1 MRAATLLLW
10 RNGGAFTFPMIMKRL
25 GDELKKIVIV
35 SDGTGKT
42 ARRLMD
48 AVLSQYS
55 EHAVFSVVDTHREVR
70 TKERVD
76 EIMRGIDDDY
86 LVIFSIISD
95 DLRNYFHNL
104 LEDRHILHLNVLEP
118 MLATMSKFLGVHP
131 EYRPGLLQI
140 IDDRYYRKIDA
151 IGYTVEHDDGRGY
164 RIEEA
169 ELVLVGLSRTC
180 KTPISMYV
188 ACNFGMKVVNIPI
201 VPNDRMKEQLLRK
214 LSVVD
219 RKIIFGLL
227 MQPDELARV
236 REERAQL
243 LFPDVH
249 GQEDLH
255 EYHDVREIRNELRFV
270 RRMYKDENWKTID
283 VTKRAIEEVAEELLR
298 KLKLTDFHFDEPT

>member
-1 MRAATLLLW
+1 MD
-10 RNGGAFTFPMIMKRL
+10 
-25 GDELKKIVIV
+25 DEVKKIVIV

-48 AVLSQYS
+48 AVLAQYS
-55 EHAVFSVVDTHREVR
+55 DHVLFSVVDTFQQVR

-76 EIMRGIDDDY
+76 GILKRIDDRY

-104 LEDRHILHLNVLEP
+104 LENRDILHLNVLEP
-118 MLATMSKFLGVHP
+118 MLNTMSKFLGVNP
-131 EYRPGLLQI
+131 EYKPGLLQI
-140 IDDRYYRKIDA
+140 IDDRYYRRIDA

-164 RIEEA
+164 RTEEA
-169 ELVLVGLSRTC
+169 ELVLVGLSRSC
-180 KTPISMYV
+180 KTPISMYI

-201 VPNDRMKEQLLRK
+201 VPNERMKEQLLRR

-219 RKIIFGLL
+219 SKIIFGML
-227 MQPDELARV
+227 MQPDELARA

-243 LFPDVH
+243 LFPDDH
-249 GQEDLH
+249 GKGELH

-270 RRMYKDENWKTID
+270 RKLYTDENWKTID
-283 VTKRAIEEVAEELLR
+283 VTKRAIEEIAEEILR
-298 KLKLTDFHFDEPT
+298 ELKLTDFKFDDAP

>member
-1 MRAATLLLW
+1 MD
-10 RNGGAFTFPMIMKRL
+10 
-25 GDELKKIVIV
+25 DEIKKIVIV

-48 AVLSQYS
+48 AVLAQYS
-55 EHAVFSVVDTHREVR
+55 DHVLFSVVDTFQQVR

-76 EIMRGIDDDY
+76 SILKRIDDRY

-95 DLRNYFHNL
+95 DLRNYIHGL
-104 LEDRHILHLNVLEP
+104 LEDRGILHLNVLEP
-118 MLATMSKFLGVHP
+118 MLETMSKFLGVHP

-140 IDDRYYRKIDA
+140 IDDRYYRRIDA

-164 RIEEA
+164 RTEEA

-180 KTPISMYV
+180 KTPISMYI

-201 VPNDRMKEQLLRK
+201 VPNERMKEQLLRR

-219 RKIIFGLL
+219 SKIIFGVL
-227 MQPDELARV
+227 MQADELARA

-243 LFPDVH
+243 MFPDDH
-249 GQEDLH
+249 GKNELH

-270 RRMYKDENWKTID
+270 RKLYADEHWKSID
-283 VTKRAIEEVAEELLR
+283 VTKRAIEEVAEEILR
-298 KLKLTDFHFDEPT
+298 MLKLTTFKFEDMPE

>member
-1 MRAATLLLW
+1 L
-10 RNGGAFTFPMIMKRL
+10 GGQKAGQQME
-25 GDELKKIVIV
+25 DEVKKIVIV

-48 AVLSQYS
+48 AILAQYS
-55 EHAVFSVVDTHREVR
+55 DHVLFSVVDTFQQVR

-76 EIMRGIDDDY
+76 GILKRIDDRY

-104 LEDRHILHLNVLEP
+104 LEEAGILHLNVLEP
-118 MLATMSKFLGVHP
+118 MLETMSKFLGVHP
-131 EYRPGLLQI
+131 EYKPGLLQI
-140 IDDRYYRKIDA
+140 IDDRYYRRIDA

-164 RIEEA
+164 RTEEA
-169 ELVLVGLSRTC
+169 ELVLVGLSRSC
-180 KTPISMYV
+180 KTPISMYI

-201 VPNDRMKEQLLRK
+201 VPNERMKEQLLRK

-219 RKIIFGLL
+219 SKIIFGVL
-227 MQPDELARV
+227 MQPDELARA

-243 LFPDVH
+243 MFPDDH
-249 GQEDLH
+249 GKDELH

-270 RRMYKDENWKTID
+270 RKLYADEHWKSID
-283 VTKRAIEEVAEELLR
+283 VTKRAIEEVAEEILR
-298 KLKLTDFHFDEPT
+298 MLKLTTFKFDDMS